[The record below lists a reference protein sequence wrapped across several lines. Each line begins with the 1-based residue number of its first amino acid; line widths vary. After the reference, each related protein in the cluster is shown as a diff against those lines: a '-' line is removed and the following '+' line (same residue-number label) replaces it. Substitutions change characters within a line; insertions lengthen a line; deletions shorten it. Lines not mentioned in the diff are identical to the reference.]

1 MELSSLLVQEKT
13 IQVEYPDPEMEG
25 FIVEVSYVGRE
36 ILKKIRNK
44 CLVTKFDR
52 KTHKATEEVD
62 DKLFLK
68 LYVQKVIKGW
78 KGLKMT
84 YLQDLLPVDISSSKP
99 EDELEY
105 TEDNA
110 LVLMQNSTTFDQWI
124 TEVVSDITAFN
135 KNS

>member
-110 LVLMQNSTTFDQWI
+110 LVLMQNSTTFGFHCPTCTLQ
-124 TEVVSDITAFN
+124 
-135 KNS
+135 